1 MQLINVIKSSGVS
14 QSFDPQKIIKVLS
27 WAAEGTSVDPYEL
40 YENIKSY
47 LRDGMTTDDI
57 QTIVIKAAANSISV
71 EEPDYQYVAARCLM
85 FALRKHV

>member
-40 YENIKSY
+40 YENIKS
-47 LRDGMTTDDI
+47 
-57 QTIVIKAAANSISV
+57 
-71 EEPDYQYVAARCLM
+71 
-85 FALRKHV
+85 